1 VTVQSL
7 LFHGIALGFAAGFA
21 ARLYLLRVDY
31 RQYPSLPHNHVSH
44 LAFGGIAAAVGAVAV
59 PALLEKEFTAVTF
72 LALAATQFREIRD
85 MERTTLQA
93 LEAYLLVPRG
103 ADYIEGIA
111 VVFESRNYLAMAAA
125 LLVSAATVLVGAWW
139 AGVLAALVVLPWIY
153 SLRQGK
159 VVGDLAEVRPAA
171 LRFEGPSLY
180 VDHIFLMNVGTAAQ
194 REQIEKYSMGL
205 IIEPRRSSG
214 RDKLAHPGQRQ
225 AILHE
230 VTAALGTH
238 QEIAEPEL
246 TAMARKDAD
255 TGALGIVVAPFTRD
269 VAVAIKAA
277 ANTPLLESA
286 RGSHPRWA
294 APVGAG
300 PRQKAGDAG
309 RG

>member
-1 VTVQSL
+1 MTVQSL

-31 RQYPSLPHNHVSH
+31 RQYPSLPHNYVSH

-59 PALLEKEFTAVTF
+59 PALMEGEFTAVTF

-85 MERTTLQA
+85 MERKTLQA
-93 LEAYLLVPRG
+93 LEPYLLVPRG

-111 VVFESRNYLAMAAA
+111 VVFESRNYLAMATA
-125 LLVSAATVLVGAWW
+125 LAVSAVTVLARAWW
-139 AGVLAALVVLPWIY
+139 AGVVTGLVMLPWIY

-159 VVGDLAEVRPAA
+159 VVGDLATIRPAT
-171 LRFEGPSLY
+171 LRFQGPSLY
-180 VDHIFLMNVGTAAQ
+180 VDHIFLMNVGTAEQ
-194 REQIEKYSMGL
+194 RRQVEKYSMGL
-205 IIEPRRSSG
+205 IIEPRMSSG

-238 QEIAEPEL
+238 LEIAEPEL
-246 TAMARKDAD
+246 AALARKDTD
-255 TGALGIVVAPFTRD
+255 SGALGIVVAPFTRD

-300 PRQKAGDAG
+300 PRQEAGDAG